1 MKRLQFLRSLLGL
14 PALPAAL
21 AQAKAA
27 EKTQKVYLYY
37 GFVRGFRYGDG
48 YEVLDKLVPGV
59 ALQLVREPENRY
71 DPQAIRVEAFGRK
84 LGYLPRESN
93 RTLSLMLDAGHKL
106 YAEVS
111 HVNDEA
117 DDWQV
122 LRLGVYEWKAASQP
136 LPVGALLAVPEP
148 VYDGSYIEN
157 KYTPVPDPYAD
168 YGRWRR
174 KPAQEPLRPNR
185 RWPAGPGND
194 LPDAGPPIRIVVDKR
209 ALPPGLSLEQALT
222 KCDQA
227 AQSLLD
233 GVEGAEHLIVLQTDK
248 LHHLVDSMQGSVR
261 LIDKLGNRMVARL
274 LG

>member
-37 GFVRGFRYGDG
+37 GFVLGFRYGDG
-48 YEVLDKLVPGV
+48 YDLLDKLAPGTP
-59 ALQLVREPENRY
+59 LQLVREPHNRY
-71 DPQAIRVEAFGRK
+71 DPQAIRVDAFGHK

-106 YAEVS
+106 LAEVS

-117 DDWQV
+117 ADWQV
-122 LRLGVYEWKAASQP
+122 LRLGVYEYKAITQP
-136 LPVGALLAVPEP
+136 LPANALLAVPEP

-157 KYTPVPDPYAD
+157 KQSAEPDAYAG

-174 KPAQEPLRPNR
+174 KPAR
-185 RWPAGPGND
+185 PGNVM
-194 LPDAGPPIRIVVDKR
+194 PEAGPPIRIVADKR
-209 ALPPGLSLEQALT
+209 ALPPGLTLEQALA
-222 KCDQA
+222 KCDHA
-227 AQSLLD
+227 AQRLID
-233 GVEGAEHLIVLQTDK
+233 GMDGAEHLIVLQTGK
-248 LHHLVDSMQGSVR
+248 LHHLVDSIQGSVE
-261 LIDKLGNRMVARL
+261 LVDKLGNRMVARL